1 MADTL
6 VSTVLA
12 PKTPILNF
20 CFFFA
25 SGPTTLTKFSVYFC
39 CRFFCKSKKK
49 RNNFGQPQQ
58 FFGRNVTA
66 KKEHDGQQQRRQKG
80 INYEPVAGV
89 AEESEH
95 DLAQPPPVSPPP
107 APPPGLIETMPDT
120 LARQRASQKPTK
132 AVAKWPSVVGS
143 RHLMSSRLGQHQH
156 PDPHPSPISS
166 GHQLPFK

>member
-39 CRFFCKSKKK
+39 CRFFGKSKKK

-95 DLAQPPPVSPPP
+95 DLAQYLCTRRKK
-107 APPPGLIETMPDT
+107 GT
-120 LARQRASQKPTK
+120 RK
-132 AVAKWPSVVGS
+132 
-143 RHLMSSRLGQHQH
+143 
-156 PDPHPSPISS
+156 
-166 GHQLPFK
+166 